1 MKKFGRICLLI
12 ALVAAFSTQAVG
24 CAYLNGLGLG
34 SSATESGSEVQSSSD
49 IGTSSG
55 SSTGALDGVGDSG
68 ETIETHDVQVVYN
81 NGQTTDTLVVLDGE
95 RILEPKSP
103 TKNNY
108 EFVGWFTDTTWT
120 VAYDFSLPIVSDL
133 VLYAAYEPIETSD
146 GGAGTLFVNLC
157 YNNGKTDGLIAVNAG
172 ETVKTPADPKK
183 ENYIFVGW
191 YSDAA
196 LTKKYDF
203 SKPVTQE
210 ITLYAGY
217 ELDGVALTNTI
228 STETLKGVVT
238 IYNKNYNTLDSGL
251 TAQGSG
257 FCFHVQENVY
267 YILTNCHVARKQD
280 GYLFQEFTVEDYRGH
295 RYTAELYSNYE
306 KRGDAIS
313 ADYDLACLYF
323 QADECLIEALEM
335 TDSNLAVGENVISL
349 GAPKNQSNSITYGK
363 LLDYTPLTLSDGLVE
378 ASNVK
383 FEVMAT
389 TACSNNGSSG
399 GPMLSDKLA
408 VVGVLYAGNTSTSRS
423 YAVPIEKVKE
433 FLNAYVYN

>member
-1 MKKFGRICLLI
+1 MKKFSRICLLI

-24 CAYLNGLGLG
+24 CAYLSGLGLD
-34 SSATESGSEVQSSSD
+34 SSATESGSEAQNSSD

-55 SSTGALDGVGDSG
+55 SPTGNSDGADSG
-68 ETIETHDVQVVYN
+68 VETIETHDVRVVYN
-81 NGQTTDTLVVLDGE
+81 NGQTADMLVVLDGE

-103 TKNNY
+103 SKNNY
-108 EFVGWFTDTTWT
+108 EFIGWFTDTTWT
-120 VAYDFSLPIVSDL
+120 VAYDFSSPITADL
-133 VLYAAYEPIETSD
+133 ILYAGYEPIEVGGD
-146 GGAGTLFVNLC
+146 GEETHFVNLC
-157 YNNGKTDGLIAVNAG
+157 YNNGKSDGLISVNDG
-172 ETVKTPADPKK
+172 EAVKTPADPSK

-238 IYNKNYNTLDSGL
+238 IYNKNYNTPDSGL

-257 FCFHVQENVY
+257 FCFHVQGDVY
-267 YILTNCHVARKQD
+267 YILTNCHVARMY
-280 GYLFQEFTVEDYRGH
+280 GYSFQEITVEDYRGNK
-295 RYTAELYSNYE
+295 YTAELYSNYA
-306 KRGDAIS
+306 KLGDAIS
-313 ADYDLACLYF
+313 PDYDLACLYF
-323 QADECLIEALEM
+323 QADECLVEELEM
-335 TDSNLAVGENVISL
+335 ADVNPTVGENVISL

-363 LLDYTPLTLSDGLVE
+363 LLDYTTLTLSGGSAE
-378 ASNVK
+378 ESNVE

-389 TACSNNGSSG
+389 SACSNNGSSG
-399 GPMLSDKLA
+399 GPMLNDKLA
-408 VVGVLYAGNTSTSRS
+408 VVGVLYAGNTSTGRS
-423 YAVPIEKVKE
+423 YGVPIEKVRE